1 MSAESNK
8 EKETRNSAHERRTD
22 DRTPS
27 VRRVRK
33 LSFWRIA
40 TTSDFAHPLLCD
52 YDECRGMM
60 GSDEVMFLIL
70 SEDVGKRREGRN
82 EWLQNM
88 FAMCEMSVVVQ
99 SLEQLFGRK

>member
-1 MSAESNK
+1 
-8 EKETRNSAHERRTD
+8 
-22 DRTPS
+22 
-27 VRRVRK
+27 
-33 LSFWRIA
+33 
-40 TTSDFAHPLLCD
+40 
-52 YDECRGMM
+52 MM